1 MENQSFGMLSCFRN
15 HKNKRKEGYFL
26 KNGSVMLE
34 QLIHSFNGNC
44 NPIWMYSG
52 KELKKATND
61 YSWDRMTHEDW
72 NFQLYKGVHDD
83 HEILVKKFKVAS
95 NSCMVPLKNRCMDPL
110 ELLITNEAA
119 VASNMS
125 KQKNVLKLLGCCLET
140 VLPTLVYEF
149 PAKGIL
155 SHHIYRDSQLLSWK
169 IKLKIAVGVADA
181 VAYLH
186 YGMRKRFIH
195 RHIKTEHIFLD
206 QDYVAKLSEFQTSVP
221 IPCGET
227 NVDAKVFGA
236 PHHFAPELKTCGRY
250 NEKSDVY
257 NFGIVLCDIL
267 TGKNTADLASQV
279 AMELESILR
288 ANLHNRSMGQEAEC
302 TKLALWCIEED
313 PYDRPTMK
321 DVARRFRLIKSFS
334 Y

>member
-44 NPIWMYSG
+44 NPIRMYSG

-83 HEILVKKFKVAS
+83 HEILVKKFKGAS
-95 NSCMVPLKNRCMDPL
+95 NSCMDPL
-110 ELLITNEAA
+110 ELITNEAA

-140 VLPTLVYEF
+140 ELPTLVYEF

-155 SHHIYRDSQLLSWK
+155 SHHIYRDSQLLPWQ

-221 IPCGET
+221 IPCGEI

-236 PHHFAPELKTCGRY
+236 PHHFAPELYTCGRY

-257 NFGIVLCDIL
+257 HFGIVLCDIL
-267 TGKNTADLASQV
+267 TGKNTADLQAFEVV
-279 AMELESILR
+279 ADLESTLDD
-288 ANLHNRSMGQEAEC
+288 RSMGQVAEC
-302 TKLALWCIEED
+302 TKLALWCLEQD

-321 DVARRFRLIKSFS
+321 D
-334 Y
+334 

>member
-1 MENQSFGMLSCFRN
+1 MLSRFRN
-15 HKNKRKEGYFL
+15 HKNKRKEGFFL
-26 KNGSVMLE
+26 KNGAVMLE

-44 NPIWMYSG
+44 NPIRMYSG

-61 YSWDRMTHEDW
+61 YSCDRKTHEDW

-83 HEILVKKFKVAS
+83 HEILVKKFEGDL
-95 NSCMVPLKNRCMDPL
+95 NSCMDPL
-110 ELLITNEAA
+110 ELITNEAA
-119 VASNMS
+119 IASNMS
-125 KQKNVLKLLGCCLET
+125 KQKNVLKFLGCCRET
-140 VLPTLVYEF
+140 KLPTLVYEF

-155 SHHIYRDSQLLSWK
+155 SHHIYRGSQLLPWQ
-169 IKLKIAVGVADA
+169 IKVKIAVEVADA

-186 YGMRKRFIH
+186 YGTCKRFIH

-227 NVDAKVFGA
+227 HVDAEVFGA
-236 PHHFAPELKTCGRY
+236 PHHFAPELKICGHY

-257 NFGIVLCDIL
+257 NFGIVLCEIL
-267 TGKNTADLASQV
+267 TGKNIADLQAFQV
-279 AMELESILR
+279 LVNSKEWESILR
-288 ANLHNRSMGQEAEC
+288 ENLHDRSMGQVAEC
-302 TKLALWCIEED
+302 TKLTLWCLESD

-321 DVARRFRLIKSFS
+321 EVSTRLRLIKSF
-334 Y
+334 